1 MYDNHIMSIETRETT
16 SRHSLMTQRLIAQAL
31 KTLMSEKPLEKITI
45 QNIADLCGIKR
56 QTFYYHFRDIYD
68 ALEWLY
74 EEETVSI
81 LQQFSS
87 VENWEDPALLI
98 LKYMQENS
106 AACLNVL
113 NSMGNKLIRKFF
125 FQDFYT
131 IYHKAFINLTAG
143 YDLDPKLVDFF
154 ARMTVYAI
162 EGSAINWLEEGMKRS
177 PEELVTM
184 VGIYLDGMINIL
196 INHEHNSFDFKK
208 SNTKKAI
215 FKVMKQKRIG

>member
-1 MYDNHIMSIETRETT
+1 MYDNHIMSIGSREPT

-31 KTLMSEKPLEKITI
+31 KTLMSEKSLDKITI
-45 QNIADLCGIKR
+45 QDIADRCGIKR
-56 QTFYYHFRDIYD
+56 QTFYYHFSDIYD

-87 VENWEDPALLI
+87 VDDWEAPALYI
-98 LKYMQENS
+98 LHYMKENS
-106 AACLNVL
+106 AACLNAL
-113 NSMGNKLIRKFF
+113 NSMGNKQIRKFF

-131 IYHKAFINLTAG
+131 IYHNAFLNLTAG

-154 ARMTVYAI
+154 ARMTVYAF
-162 EGSAINWLEEGMKRS
+162 EGSAINWLDEGMKYS

-184 VGIYLDGMINIL
+184 VGIYLDGMVNIL
-196 INHEHNSFDFKK
+196 IHQEHNYFDFNN
-208 SNTKKAI
+208 SNVRKIISQAK
-215 FKVMKQKRIG
+215 KQKRIG